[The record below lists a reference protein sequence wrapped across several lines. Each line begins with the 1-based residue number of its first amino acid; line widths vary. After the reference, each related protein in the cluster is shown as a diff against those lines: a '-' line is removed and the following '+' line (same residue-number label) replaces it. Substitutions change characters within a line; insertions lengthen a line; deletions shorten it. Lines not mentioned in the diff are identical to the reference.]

1 MDHRFFRR
9 RESALY
15 ALSIIPK
22 AVVFAS
28 ALILLC
34 QCDQR
39 PHVMAPSPSPSPES
53 TEKPLESSVATPPL
67 TPVPSVTAT
76 PVPSVTATPVPSVTA
91 TPVPSVTAT
100 PVPSVTATAAPSVAA
115 TPVPGVTATPS
126 APQATPDPQSLEEGI
141 KRILAS
147 SQSGFA
153 DLRGKFKRTENGMGE
168 SPLFRVR
175 KLYEGAFLCGGSIA
189 AELEEIYFR
198 RDGRPSYNYRLF
210 FQSASPGESG
220 TKYDDLMVRLQQLL
234 TGFQH
239 THASGYDAWVRSD
252 TANTAVLLSVQ
263 QQSELLQLQVH
274 VAFPAPKW

>member
-1 MDHRFFRR
+1 
-9 RESALY
+9 
-15 ALSIIPK
+15 
-22 AVVFAS
+22 
-28 ALILLC
+28 
-34 QCDQR
+34 
-39 PHVMAPSPSPSPES
+39 MAPSPSPSPES

-76 PVPSVTATPVPSVTA
+76 PVPSVTAT
-91 TPVPSVTAT
+91 
-100 PVPSVTATAAPSVAA
+100 AAPSVAA
-115 TPVPGVTATPS
+115 TPVPSVTATPS

-175 KLYEGAFLCGGSIA
+175 KLYQGAFLCGGSIA